1 MNSKQKQGL
10 SYIVFILV
18 IAVVI
23 STVIRICTNTTQNVS
38 LDIADKTN
46 DFTPIY
52 MPMSGECTLEFEV
65 DAPVSGL
72 TGFGF
77 RFDGDR
83 NYFDTASFFVT
94 ASIREDALNAHI
106 LYEGEMPLIEQAY
119 DYKKLNFIVLIPFED
134 DVQQGDRLYITIAG
148 DAIPEEADILVI
160 GSRHP
165 GIDGTIFEIDGVK
178 QDSTLAGIFYYQTR
192 KLNVFPILMQGIV
205 VILLILLTGEL
216 LKKKKIKTEN
226 QSSLLV
232 SNQISFRKKILILLP
247 AMVLVI
253 VALDYTRY
261 AGIKMRTQN
270 LDLAQNKINLLFFLF
285 SALVIGL
292 TFVIF
297 WCGQNNMRLEKIL
310 FLTVFLL
317 GILFE
322 LVITPFA
329 VPDEASHIDTAYRI
343 SNQMLGTEDTGIKD
357 AIYKRECDIYTDSGI
372 KSIISAET
380 YEWLYDDWSKTE
392 GNGNEKLAFASDNR
406 NSTNS
411 LYFLFPAVAIT
422 FGRILGIGFLPMVYL
437 ARTANLLF
445 AAWLIY
451 LAIKKL
457 PFGKSVLCVIA
468 LLPMTLQ
475 QIASCS
481 YDAMIIPISMLYV
494 SYCVFALYSE
504 EKLEKTDILI
514 ILITAV
520 MLGICKGRVYTP
532 LYLLGLWALVKRRYI
547 RFPQKKGIMVAGI
560 AAAAGLVLAGI
571 IVVVSIYRQPLDTYV
586 PHNGHYS
593 FSYLIRNSLG
603 TIRLFEDTFYHYTQ
617 FYVQQLFGEGLGYIQ
632 ISVKC
637 CVPIGYM
644 ILLGIA
650 VIGGEKYSYVP
661 GVMDKCVFMITAVLV
676 IAAVETAFL
685 LAVPFGSD
693 LISGVQGRYFL
704 PAVWLFLICFR
715 SSNIVNKN
723 KKYTAMMLTGWILGV
738 FTVLQ
743 AVIGALNPNI

>member
-10 SYIVFILV
+10 SYIVFIPV

-23 STVIRICTNTTQNVS
+23 STVFRICTNTTQNVS
-38 LDIADKTN
+38 LDIADKAN
-46 DFTPIY
+46 DYTPIY
-52 MPMSGECTLEFEV
+52 IPISDECTLEFEV

-94 ASIREDALNAHI
+94 ASIRENALNDRI
-106 LYEGEMPLIEQAY
+106 LYEGKMPLIEQAY
-119 DYKKLNFIVLIPFED
+119 DYQSLNFIVLIPFED
-134 DVQQGDRLYITIAG
+134 DIRQGDHLYITIAG
-148 DAIPEEADILVI
+148 DAISEEAGVLVKC
-160 GSRHP
+160 SRHP
-165 GIDGTIFEIDGVK
+165 RIDGTILEINGAR
-178 QDSTLAGIFYYQTR
+178 QDSTLAGVLYYQTG

-205 VILLILLTGEL
+205 FILLILLTEEL
-216 LKKKKIKTEN
+216 LKKKKIKAES
-226 QSSLLV
+226 QRSPLV
-232 SNQISFRKKILILLP
+232 SNPISFRKKIIILLP
-247 AMVLVI
+247 AMILVI
-253 VALDYTRY
+253 AALDYTRY
-261 AGIKMRTQN
+261 AGIKMRLQD
-270 LDLAQNKINLLFFLF
+270 LDLVQNKINLLFLLF

-310 FLTVFLL
+310 FLTVVFL

-329 VPDEASHIDTAYRI
+329 APDEASHIDTAYRI
-343 SNQMLGTEDTGIKD
+343 SNQMLGIEDTGIKD
-357 AIYKRECDIYTDSGI
+357 AIHKRECDIYTDSGI
-372 KSIISAET
+372 KSIISVET

-392 GNGNEKLAFASDNR
+392 GNRNTKLAFASDNR

-411 LYFLFPAVAIT
+411 LYYLFSAVAIT
-422 FGRILGIGFLPMVYL
+422 ISRLMGIGFLPMVYL

-451 LAIKKL
+451 LAVKKI

-494 SYCVFALYSE
+494 SFCVFALYSE
-504 EKLEKTDILI
+504 EKLERTDILI
-514 ILITAV
+514 VFITAV
-520 MLGICKGRVYTP
+520 MLGICKGGAYTP
-532 LYLLGLWALVKRRYI
+532 LYLLGLWILVKRGYI
-547 RFPQKKGIMVAGI
+547 KLPRKKVVIMSAVVA
-560 AAAAGLVLAGI
+560 AVCLVLVGV
-571 IVVVSIYRQPLDTYV
+571 IVVVLIYRRPLDAYA
-586 PHNGHYS
+586 PKNGHYS
-593 FSYLIRNSLG
+593 LAYLIRNFVG
-603 TIRLFEDTFYHYTQ
+603 TIRLLEDTVYHYTQ

-723 KKYTAMMLTGWILGV
+723 KKYMTMMLTGWILGV

-743 AVIGALNPNI
+743 VVIGVLNPNI